1 MDDKYIAYILF
12 KEGVSGQEIARI
24 MKRSEKRRGLG
35 TESHRGFDGHADDT
49 RGHP

>member
-24 MKRSEKRRGLG
+24 MKRSEQTVSRWKK
-35 TESHRGFDGHADDT
+35 DGD
-49 RGHP
+49 